1 MMMSNIMAPGYSW
14 LNIMSSYVINMY
26 DFVEKDK
33 KVNWQDK
40 LNIYEL
46 LEFGLLNTLDNT
58 SKKLEDHKCE
68 KSDLMEKGLLNTI
81 S

>member
-1 MMMSNIMAPGYSW
+1 
-14 LNIMSSYVINMY
+14 MY
-26 DFVEKDK
+26 NFVEKDK

-46 LEFGLLNTLDNT
+46 LEFGLLNTLDNR
-58 SKKLEDHKCE
+58 SKKLEDYKCE

-81 S
+81 SK

>member
-1 MMMSNIMAPGYSW
+1 MSNVMAPGYSW

-58 SKKLEDHKCE
+58 SKKLEDYKCE